1 MVCCTISKDSA
12 LLKIDFVFVKAYLL
26 IQNGLKN
33 RSIAIF
39 LRFVKNLQI
48 NKPVF
53 FILCIEI
60 RISKPPIL

>member
-1 MVCCTISKDSA
+1 MVCCTISKDCA
-12 LLKIDFVFVKAYLL
+12 LLKIDFVFVKAHLS

-48 NKPVF
+48 NKQGF
-53 FILCIEI
+53 FHFCAL
-60 RISKPPIL
+60 K